1 MRFIISNPHT
11 FRYGICNKVG
21 GDKAVNKC
29 YLIHRKEYIISP
41 IVNNNSI

>member
-11 FRYGICNKVG
+11 FRYGIRNKVG

-29 YLIHRKEYIISP
+29 YLIHRKEHIISP
-41 IVNNNSI
+41 IVNNTSI